1 MTLYPHVEV
10 YFGIKV
16 SREKAGGI
24 KMKYLNTAGQG
35 LVEYLILLL
44 LISIVS
50 LVTVK
55 AMGTIIKNKL
65 ELAKDNISR
74 EVTIGR

>member
-1 MTLYPHVEV
+1 MT
-10 YFGIKV
+10 I
-16 SREKAGGI
+16 
-24 KMKYLNTAGQG
+24 LNVRGQG

-50 LVTVK
+50 LTTVK
-55 AMGTIIKNKL
+55 AIGNIVQSKL
-65 ELAKDNISR
+65 ELAKENISR